1 MWSSHSGSQCK
12 IYTCPRHTWYMRL
25 YVILWFFMLGLSYLA
40 SVVHLT
46 QSFEFVM
53 IYWYFRCC
61 CWLFYYFV
69 LRIYYILILHFNSV
83 CISES
88 GNWCKY
94 NERYF
99 WLQWNLLYHRL
110 AAMKRQLAHVFCS
123 LTRKKVCKLSTYIR
137 YSKFLIIYIFLMLN
151 WTFQKYNH
159 GYFLCCLLLLNILSY
174 LLRKLHFVT

>member
-1 MWSSHSGSQCK
+1 MWSSHSCSLCK

-25 YVILWFFMLGLSYLA
+25 NVILWFFMLGLSYLA
-40 SVVHLT
+40 LVVHLT
-46 QSFEFVM
+46 WSFEFVM

-69 LRIYYILILHFNSV
+69 LCVYYILILHFNSV
-83 CISES
+83 CISDS
-88 GNWCKY
+88 GSCCKY
-94 NERYF
+94 NDKHF

-123 LTRKKVCKLSTYIR
+123 LTRKKVCKLSKYFR
-137 YSKFLIIYIFLMLN
+137 YSKFLPVYIFLMLN

-159 GYFLCCLLLLNILSY
+159 D
-174 LLRKLHFVT
+174 